1 MSRRHRTRI
10 VRAVAAAVVAG
21 AALTGCSVAVTGT
34 PHAAPAPV
42 APRTTTPAPIPAPT
56 TPSLPSISGLGEEA
70 DVVADWMADGWI
82 PRPILPVTDP
92 ASGVTAWMFG
102 TSERRDAAG
111 GGTLY
116 RAVGAPASIVSNLA
130 VFPVPTG
137 YEADADIAATNTA
150 TANNGRVVDSRP
162 TSVGGYPALDVR
174 IEFTDPQGRTIVD
187 LIRYVET
194 PEFLVG
200 VESLGYSTD
209 EDVLQQV
216 QRIVADKVTF
226 ASV

>member
-10 VRAVAAAVVAG
+10 VRAVAAAVLAG

-34 PHAAPAPV
+34 PHAAPAPA
-42 APRTTTPAPIPAPT
+42 APRAPAPTPTPT

-92 ASGVTAWMFG
+92 ASGVTAWQFG

-116 RAVGAPASIVSNLA
+116 RAVGAPAGIVGNLA

-137 YEADADIAATNTA
+137 YEADAEIAATNTA
-150 TANNGRVVDSRP
+150 TANNGRVVSSRP
-162 TSVGGYPALDVR
+162 TTVGGYPALDVR
-174 IEFTDPQGRTIVD
+174 IEFTDPQGRTVVD
-187 LIRYVET
+187 LIRYVEM

-200 VESLGYSTD
+200 VESLGCSTD
-209 EDVLQQV
+209 EEVLQQV
-216 QRIVADKVTF
+216 QRIVADKLTF